1 MRGALEIPGVSKIDV
16 DEDTAVFSI
25 HYDPAKVKPD
35 AMIKLVHEAGEETV
49 KLVQ

>member
-1 MRGALEIPGVSKIDV
+1 MSKIDV

-35 AMIKLVHEAGEETV
+35 AMLKLVHDAGEEGV
-49 KLVQ
+49 KLVE